1 MEPGLR
7 EEVLAQLEWEI
18 TKEKAEAD
26 EGVAQM
32 VGEDA
37 HITRA

>member
-7 EEVLAQLEWEI
+7 EEVLAQLEWVI
-18 TKEKAEAD
+18 TKERAEAD